1 VVHRITLALL
11 TLLGALVRVL
21 ELQRPMGSDES
32 ASWVYYASKPLVI
45 GLTIYGSP
53 NNHPLHTVLMHIS
66 GALFGDTEW
75 ALRLPA
81 LIAGVLMI
89 PLTYVVGRAIDE
101 RGALIAAA
109 LTATW
114 PALVDYSTDGR
125 GYTLLCCFTLIA
137 AASMVELARSGNTTA
152 ALIFA
157 LSAALGFF
165 TVPVMLYPFVALLA
179 WGMSR
184 SAHRARIAIAAAGAV
199 GLTILFYLPM
209 LIVSGAHALLANPY
223 VQPLSFA
230 AFVHALP
237 SYALSVWS
245 SMTAGVPIIIPIM
258 IAVGFIAA
266 VAQLR
271 VAQAILPALIA
282 VAILLLLQR
291 VLPFPRIWLPFLPL
305 IFVIATAWP
314 WTPRAELA
322 LSIVAAIALSI
333 VAIGKPRLRDT
344 GELRAVHA
352 ITRELKRR
360 SRPGDVVLALPPSE
374 MPLAF
379 YAARDGVPV
388 EILRPDLRHAR
399 RIFVVENRDYGQS
412 LEKTLRYFQLVP
424 RAVRK
429 DRDFG
434 SAALYEV
441 R

>member
-1 VVHRITLALL
+1 VARRITLVFL
-11 TLLGALVRVL
+11 TLLGALVRIL

-32 ASWVYYASKPLVI
+32 ASWIYYASKPMVI

-66 GALFGDTEW
+66 GALFGDAEW

-114 PALVDYSTDGR
+114 PALIDYSTDGR

-152 ALIFA
+152 AMIFA
-157 LSAALGFF
+157 LAAALGFF
-165 TVPVMLYPFVALLA
+165 TVPVMLYPFVALLV

-184 SAHRARIAIAAAGAV
+184 SAYRKRIAIAAAGAI

-209 LIVSGAHALLANPY
+209 LMVSGPHALLANPY
-223 VQPLSFA
+223 VQPLPLG
-230 AFVHALP
+230 AFIRALP
-237 SYALSVWS
+237 SYAVSVWS
-245 SMTAGVPIIIPIM
+245 SMTAGLPIIIPIM
-258 IAVGFIAA
+258 IAVGFIGA
-266 VAQLR
+266 VTRLR
-271 VAQAILPALIA
+271 VAQAILPALT

-291 VLPFPRIWLPFLPL
+291 VLPFPRVWLPFLPL
-305 IFVIATAWP
+305 VFVIACAWS

-333 VAIGKPRLRDT
+333 LAIGKPRLRDT

-360 SRPGDVVLALPPSE
+360 SRAGDVVLALPPSE

-379 YAARDGVPV
+379 YAARDGVPA

-399 RIFVVENRDYGQS
+399 RIFVIENRDYGQS

>member
-1 VVHRITLALL
+1 MIRRITLALL
-11 TLLGALVRVL
+11 TILGALLRIL
-21 ELQRPMGSDES
+21 ELQHPMGSDES
-32 ASWVYYASKPLVI
+32 ASWIYYASKPLVI

-66 GALFGDTEW
+66 GALLGDAEW

-81 LIAGVLMI
+81 FIAGLVMI
-89 PLTYVVGRAIDE
+89 PLTYVVGRTVGE

-137 AASMVELARSGNTTA
+137 AASMVELARGGNTPA

-157 LSAALGFF
+157 LAAALGFF
-165 TVPVMLYPFVALLA
+165 TVPVMLYPFVALLV

-184 SAHRARIAIAAAGAV
+184 SAHRARIAIAAAGAI

-237 SYALSVWS
+237 TYTVNVWS
-245 SMTAGVPIIIPIM
+245 SMTGGVPIIIPIM
-258 IAVGFIAA
+258 IALGFIGA
-266 VAQLR
+266 VVRLR
-271 VAQAILPALIA
+271 VAQAILPAIVVIA
-282 VAILLLLQR
+282 LLLALQR

-305 IFVIATAWP
+305 IFVIATVWP

-322 LSIVAAIALSI
+322 LSIMAAIALSI
-333 VAIGKPRLRDT
+333 LAIGKPRLRDT
-344 GELRAVHA
+344 GELRAVHP

-360 SRPGDVVLALPPSE
+360 ARAGDVVLALPPSE

-379 YAARDGVPV
+379 YAARDGLPV
-388 EILRPDLRHAR
+388 EILRPDLRRAG
-399 RIFVVENRDYGQS
+399 RIFVIENRDYGQS
-412 LEKTLRYFQLVP
+412 LEKTLRYFQVVP
-424 RAVRK
+424 SAVRK